1 MTFLAT
7 NTTSRHRLDL
17 FEQVF
22 VLILYT
28 WMVVRLWPGTAEEPL
43 AITLLLISEGIVC
56 ILLVIR
62 RATSNISIQLRDW
75 IIAAAGTFLPLL
87 VIKGGEPIAGLLGA
101 YLILAGMLFHVGAK
115 LSLLR
120 SFGLVAANRGVKVR
134 GMYSLVRHPM
144 YAGYMV
150 CHVGYLMAAPSLWN
164 LAVYAILWSLLIA
177 RINAEERLLI
187 DDPRYGEYASSVRY
201 KLVPGVY

>member
-1 MTFLAT
+1 MISFAA
-7 NTTSRHRLDL
+7 NTMLRHRLDL

-22 VLILYT
+22 VLILYS

-43 AITLLLISEGIVC
+43 ALTLLLISEGIVC
-56 ILLVIR
+56 ILLVVR
-62 RATSNISIQLRDW
+62 RATSNISIHLRDW
-75 IIAAAGTFLPLL
+75 IVAAAGTFLPLL
-87 VIKGGEPIAGLLGA
+87 VVKGGEPIAGLLGA

-115 LSLLR
+115 LSLSR

-150 CHVGYLMAAPSLWN
+150 CHVGYLLAAPSVWN
-164 LAVYAILWSLLIA
+164 LLVYAALWSLLIA